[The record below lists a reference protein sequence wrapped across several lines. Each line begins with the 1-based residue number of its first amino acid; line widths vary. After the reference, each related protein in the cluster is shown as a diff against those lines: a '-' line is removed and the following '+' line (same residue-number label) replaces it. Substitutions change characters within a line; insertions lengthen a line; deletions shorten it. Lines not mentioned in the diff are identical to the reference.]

1 MRVLVTVLYMAHF
14 KQIFLFFL
22 FFRYEI
28 SILRKIY
35 NILSTF
41 ASLQHT
47 YDSVICLIA
56 FITLIFTGIRLT
68 PFNVFT
74 MVGLLSENRRSL
86 VYGLTDGMQLIADCF
101 ASLER
106 IESFLLIEELNGNG
120 KDMNQSK
127 ETSKNEAEGDKK
139 AKAETNVE
147 PFLKVRLWFVWST
160 PKNLT
165 KINLGQIIIIISLF
179 CHFFFKTSLQ
189 CTVTVNTTNII

>member
-1 MRVLVTVLYMAHF
+1 MAEPICETTGNLLSKERF
-14 KQIFLFFL
+14 WPDWKLLIYSRPTGISRAAFLIFY
-22 FFRYEI
+22 FRSEL
-28 SILRKIY
+28 SFLRKIY

-120 KDMNQSK
+120 NGK
-127 ETSKNEAEGDKK
+127 EENHPEETTGNENGDEEK
-139 AKAETNVE
+139 ATDKESSSGK
-147 PFLKVRLWFVWST
+147 PFLKVDQRNF
-160 PKNLT
+160 
-165 KINLGQIIIIISLF
+165 
-179 CHFFFKTSLQ
+179 
-189 CTVTVNTTNII
+189 

>member
-1 MRVLVTVLYMAHF
+1 MDHETNDFLYY
-14 KQIFLFFL
+14 
-22 FFRYEI
+22 RSEI

-47 YDSVICLIA
+47 FDSVICLVA

-86 VYGLTDGMQLIADCF
+86 VYGLTEGMQLIADCF

-106 IESFLLIEELNGNG
+106 IEAFLLIEELNGDG
-120 KDMNQSK
+120 KEDSQDGEEEK
-127 ETSKNEAEGDKK
+127 APEEGENT
-139 AKAETNVE
+139 AGS
-147 PFLKVRLWFVWST
+147 FLKV
-160 PKNLT
+160 
-165 KINLGQIIIIISLF
+165 
-179 CHFFFKTSLQ
+179 
-189 CTVTVNTTNII
+189 

>member
-1 MRVLVTVLYMAHF
+1 MAEPICETTGNLLSKERFWPDWKLHTHRYLKSCLSYF
-14 KQIFLFFL
+14 
-22 FFRYEI
+22 FFRSEL
-28 SILRKIY
+28 SFLRKIY

-120 KDMNQSK
+120 NGK
-127 ETSKNEAEGDKK
+127 EENHPEETTGNENGDEEK
-139 AKAETNVE
+139 ATDKESSSGK
-147 PFLKVRLWFVWST
+147 PFLKVDQRNF
-160 PKNLT
+160 
-165 KINLGQIIIIISLF
+165 
-179 CHFFFKTSLQ
+179 
-189 CTVTVNTTNII
+189 

>member
-1 MRVLVTVLYMAHF
+1 MFVL
-14 KQIFLFFL
+14 LFRSELSF
-22 FFRYEI
+22 
-28 SILRKIY
+28 LRKIY

-106 IESFLLIEELNGNG
+106 IESFLLIEELNGKELNYQGDENG
-120 KDMNQSK
+120 DEKDKHQN
-127 ETSKNEAEGDKK
+127 ETDGK
-139 AKAETNVE
+139 
-147 PFLKVRLWFVWST
+147 PFLKVQGCVILLIEDS
-160 PKNLT
+160 
-165 KINLGQIIIIISLF
+165 F
-179 CHFFFKTSLQ
+179 CF
-189 CTVTVNTTNII
+189 

>member
-1 MRVLVTVLYMAHF
+1 MIYY
-14 KQIFLFFL
+14 LFALLLRSELSF
-22 FFRYEI
+22 
-28 SILRKIY
+28 LRKIY

-120 KDMNQSK
+120 NGKGKEETQAEETTENEDGDEKPKEKKDTTEK
-127 ETSKNEAEGDKK
+127 
-139 AKAETNVE
+139 
-147 PFLKVRLWFVWST
+147 PFLKVQFYFIYLREIVLVNRKQIAVFSFGLQARKS
-160 PKNLT
+160 PRQ
-165 KINLGQIIIIISLF
+165 LG
-179 CHFFFKTSLQ
+179 
-189 CTVTVNTTNII
+189 

>member
-1 MRVLVTVLYMAHF
+1 MFVLILRSELSF
-14 KQIFLFFL
+14 
-22 FFRYEI
+22 
-28 SILRKIY
+28 LRKIY

-106 IESFLLIEELNGNG
+106 IEAFLLIEELNGNG
-120 KDMNQSK
+120 KGKEGNQDEESIGNENDDEK
-127 ETSKNEAEGDKK
+127 EKDKK
-139 AKAETNVE
+139 DITPEN
-147 PFLKVRLWFVWST
+147 PFLKVKFVFMYID
-160 PKNLT
+160 L
-165 KINLGQIIIIISLF
+165 
-179 CHFFFKTSLQ
+179 
-189 CTVTVNTTNII
+189 